1 MVAAHLTHD
10 FGWGKQ
16 LIVQQDLHLAAHAP
30 HLFSG
35 HTQKEVSPAVGPMP
49 RIRSRIAS
57 SNKPR
62 LHEATTAGTRRLGSI
77 AKIAQLRSAWAWRR
91 GRSYRPSRR
100 RRGRSRLK
108 ERLN

>member
-16 LIVQQDLHLAAHAP
+16 LVVQQDLHLAAHAP

-49 RIRSRIAS
+49 RIRPRIAS

-62 LHEATTAGTRRLGSI
+62 LHEATTGGMADI
-77 AKIAQLRSAWAWRR
+77 
-91 GRSYRPSRR
+91 GRSLAEPDVWDRSP
-100 RRGRSRLK
+100 RSRSFGRMISLGVA
-108 ERLN
+108 